1 MGRGLREAGR
11 NVYCLVP
18 RFSLG
23 KKGAQILIH
32 FIFIS
37 VSVVYIRK
45 IRVMVIKS
53 RKRFEEGH
61 EEVQEENTEGK
72 AKILEMPKKE

>member
-11 NVYCLVP
+11 NIYCLVT

-32 FIFIS
+32 VIFIS

-53 RKRFEEGH
+53 RKRFE
-61 EEVQEENTEGK
+61 
-72 AKILEMPKKE
+72 